1 MAGDATRAA
10 AAAVSVPLPVLPHRP
25 PASPDGAVRAPR
37 RRTVPVRVGPVV
49 IGGAAPISVQ
59 TMTKTPTEDVEGTV
73 EQIARAADAGAD
85 LIRVTCDTRE
95 AGETLRA
102 IVRRSR
108 LPIVA
113 DIHYDA
119 PLALMAIDAGVQ
131 CLRLNPGNIRQPEKV
146 GEIARRCRAAG
157 IPIRIG
163 VNAGSL
169 PDRGKLARGRGE
181 GGPAEVGARMVEAAL
196 GHIAILE
203 ALDFR
208 DIKVSLKASDV
219 LTNLAANR
227 RFAQLENRYPL
238 HLGLTEAGPTRSG
251 AIKSAVG
258 IGVLLA
264 EGIGDT
270 IRVSLVDEPEEEVRV
285 ARQILAT
292 LETRPSG
299 PNLIACPTC
308 GRLEID
314 MMPMVARVERALQGV
329 RRSITVSVMG
339 CVVNG
344 PGEGMHAD
352 IGIAGGRQKG
362 ILYRKGRVLRTL
374 PEAELV
380 DALVQELERIADED
394 RRLLAAGEPLPD
406 GIPEP

>member
-1 MAGDATRAA
+1 MIERRKTR
-10 AAAVSVPLPVLPHRP
+10 PIK
-25 PASPDGAVRAPR
+25 
-37 RRTVPVRVGPVV
+37 VGSVV

-59 TMTKTPTEDVEGTV
+59 TMTKTATEDVPGTLD
-73 EQIARAADAGAD
+73 QIARAADAGAD
-85 LIRVTCDTRE
+85 LIRVTCDTEE
-95 AGETLRA
+95 AGVALRE
-102 IVRRSR
+102 IVKGSR

-119 PLALMAIDAGVQ
+119 PLALMALDSGIQ

-146 GEIARRCRAAG
+146 AEIARRCQELG
-157 IPIRIG
+157 VPIRIG

-169 PDRGKLARGRGE
+169 PGRKQLARGRGE
-181 GGPAEVGARMVEAAL
+181 GGPEDVASRMVDAAL

-203 ALDFR
+203 ELGFQ

-227 RFAQLENRYPL
+227 LFASLPNRYPL
-238 HLGLTEAGPTRSG
+238 HLGLTEAGPTSTG
-251 AIKSAVG
+251 AIKSAMG
-258 IGVLLA
+258 IGILLS

-270 IRVSLVDEPEEEVRV
+270 IRVSLVDQPEEEVRV
-285 ARQILAT
+285 GRQILAN
-292 LETRPSG
+292 LQERPTG
-299 PNLIACPTC
+299 PNLVACPTC

-314 MMPMVARVERALQGV
+314 MMPMVSRVEAALQRV
-329 RRSITVSVMG
+329 RRPITVSVMG

-362 ILYRKGRVLRTL
+362 ILYRKGKVVATL
-374 PEAELV
+374 PESELV
-380 DALVQELERIADED
+380 DSLIRELDRIADED
-394 RRLLAAGEPLPD
+394 QELITAGRQLPE
-406 GIPEP
+406 GIPGA